1 MTTRTKILSGLA
13 AVFVLA
19 QLYRPAKNQSNV
31 HPGDVLAKY
40 PATAEV
46 QGILKRACNDCH
58 SNNTVYPWYAEV
70 QPVAWWLAEHVKDGV
85 KHLNFSTITQRPIA
99 VQNHKFEEI
108 IEMVEKGEMP
118 LKSYTWV
125 HRDAILSSSEQQALL
140 NWARVSMDSLKAQYP
155 ADSLV
160 LKRK

>member
-31 HPGDVLAKY
+31 HPGDVLSKY
-40 PATAEV
+40 PASAEV
-46 QGILKRACNDCH
+46 QDILKRACNDCH
-58 SNNTVYPWYAEV
+58 SNNTVYPWYAEI
-70 QPVAWWLAEHVKDGV
+70 QPVASWLAQHVNEGN
-85 KHLNFSTITQRPIA
+85 KHLNLSTITQRPIA

-125 HRDAILSSSEQQALL
+125 HRNAILSSNEQKALMD
-140 NWARVSMDSLKAQYP
+140 WAKTSMDSLKAQYP